1 MPVTLT
7 ERCAADLTRA
17 ILDGKL
23 DARTELITERKLCER
38 LKVSRVTLRRAL
50 AELLDKRLLSRIP
63 SKGYV
68 LGPAAL
74 QGTAAHPAE
83 AVGRRVLVAREIRQP
98 IVSSE
103 VAAQQDE
110 PVWDGMREEAEA
122 LGLHLDFAAMTPRA
136 LAGIVQAP
144 SQKDLR
150 GVVLAWSDL
159 PVAEAALA
167 AGVPAVLMDN
177 HLPALPLDSVNQDE
191 ESGLD
196 QAVQH
201 LWAYGHR
208 TIAMIAYDEPTGKL
222 TRRRA
227 AFRIA
232 LLRRGQLQP
241 CKFGLSNRL
250 DAEGGR
256 EAARALLESET
267 PPTALIVANQRM
279 LPGVLAELEARNLK
293 PGNNFSV
300 VVWGNADSHQRV
312 LAATS
317 WVNATFDQ
325 IGISRQEL
333 GRVTLRVLEARIRD
347 PLAPTMAV
355 HVAMQFAARG
365 SSAPASALLSTAK
378 GVAK

>member
-17 ILDGKL
+17 ILAGKL

-50 AELLDKRLLSRIP
+50 TELLDKRLLSRIP

-68 LGPAAL
+68 LGPAARL
-74 QGTAAHPAE
+74 EEAA
-83 AVGRRVLVAREIRQP
+83 GRRVLVAREIRQP
-98 IVSSE
+98 TAGPE
-103 VAAQQDE
+103 VIAPQDQ

-122 LGLHLDFAAMTPRA
+122 LGLVLDFAAMSPRA
-136 LAGIVQAP
+136 LTETVQGF
-144 SQKDLR
+144 KRKELR
-150 GVVLAWSDL
+150 GVVLAWSDRL
-159 PVAEAALA
+159 IAEAALA

-177 HLPALPLDSVNQDE
+177 HLPDLPLDSVNQDE

-196 QAVQH
+196 QAVEH
-201 LWAYGHR
+201 LWAQGHR
-208 TIAMIAYDEPTGKL
+208 SIGMIAYDEPTGKL
-222 TRRRA
+222 MRRRA

-232 LLRRGQLQP
+232 LLRRGQLHP

-256 EAARALLESET
+256 EAARALLESDS
-267 PPTALIVANQRM
+267 PPTAIVLANQRM
-279 LPGVLAELEARNLK
+279 LPGVLEELETRNLK
-293 PGNNFSV
+293 PGKTFSL
-300 VVWGNADSHQRV
+300 VVWGNADSHRNA
-312 LAATS
+312 LADTRWAD
-317 WVNATFDQ
+317 VTFDQ

-355 HVAMQFAARG
+355 HVAMRFTARG
-365 SSAPASALLSTAK
+365 SSAPA
-378 GVAK
+378 